1 MIITER
7 LVSET
12 IAVAVAV
19 AVAVEV
25 AAVITASKHTKK
37 YYY

>member
-37 YYY
+37 

>member
-12 IAVAVAV
+12 IAVAVEV
-19 AVAVEV
+19 AVV
-25 AAVITASKHTKK
+25 AVITASKHTKK